1 MPRLTRLT
9 MPGQAHHILQRG
21 NNRQAVFFD
30 DEGRRL
36 FLRWLG
42 EAATAEGCAI
52 HAYVLMTNHF
62 HLAVT
67 AANARA
73 IPRMMQS
80 LGRRYVGFVNRS
92 LGRTGTLW
100 EGRYKSTILDSES
113 YVLAC
118 LRYIEANPLRAKI
131 VARPEDYPWSSYPY
145 TALGRADAL
154 LTPHETYHALGHTP
168 AERQDAYRSLFAEGL
183 NAEVL
188 EALRDSIQRGW
199 TPGSDRFRREVEAA
213 LGRRADAPRRGRPPK
228 EQTPD
233 EENRQERLI

>member
-1 MPRLTRLT
+1 MPRLTRLS
-9 MPGQAHHILQRG
+9 MPGQVHHILQRG

-67 AANARA
+67 AESTRS

-118 LRYIEANPLRAKI
+118 LRYIEANPLRAGI
-131 VARPEDYPWSSYPY
+131 VARPEDYP
-145 TALGRADAL
+145 
-154 LTPHETYHALGHTP
+154 
-168 AERQDAYRSLFAEGL
+168 
-183 NAEVL
+183 
-188 EALRDSIQRGW
+188 
-199 TPGSDRFRREVEAA
+199 
-213 LGRRADAPRRGRPPK
+213 
-228 EQTPD
+228 
-233 EENRQERLI
+233 